1 MNLEEIKNIVK
12 QKILVERLEL
22 EDDDI
27 KAEDIDDDEA
37 IFDEGL
43 GLDSVEALDVVSG
56 IEEEFKINIQDI
68 PEEEVQENFYSV
80 NTLSA
85 FILNQLK

>member
-1 MNLEEIKNIVK
+1 MNLEEVKNIVK

-27 KAEDIDDDEA
+27 TAEDIDDDEA

-80 NTLSA
+80 NTLSE

>member
-68 PEEEVQENFYSV
+68 PEEEVQESFYSV

>member
-1 MNLEEIKNIVK
+1 MTLEEIKNIVK

-27 KAEDIDDDEA
+27 TAEDIDDDEP

>member
-1 MNLEEIKNIVK
+1 MTLEEIKNIVK

-27 KAEDIDDDEA
+27 TAEDIDDDEP

-85 FILNQLK
+85 FILDQLK